1 MQSLWGRKRR
11 AWGEAGFGDLP
22 GPRWLRVEQSIPEQM
37 SSPCVTLRAET
48 RGRGQ
53 EPWQALAR
61 GARAPTWGSEQERA
75 ARSSLKRRL
84 VWSLDNAAV
93 PLGRH
98 GGCGESG
105 VPRDGG
111 RAAPEAWASGT
122 CCLGPQTWSPPQASV
137 TPLTCQRGPGR
148 GGQEGHACE
157 PHRAAQGSGA
167 PVGHAQDLGCVGRC
181 GSSPDVLG
189 RGPS

>member
-1 MQSLWGRKRR
+1 MQSFWGRKRR

-22 GPRWLRVEQSIPEQM
+22 GPRRPRVEQSIPEQT
-37 SSPCVTLRAET
+37 SGPCVTLRAET

-61 GARAPTWGSEQERA
+61 GARAWMLGSEQEGT
-75 ARSSLKRRL
+75 ARFSLKRCL
-84 VWSLDNAAV
+84 VWSLDDAVV
-93 PLGRH
+93 PLGGR

-105 VPRDGG
+105 APRDGG

-122 CCLGPQTWSPPQASV
+122 CWLGPQTRSPPQASV
-137 TPLTCQRGPGR
+137 MPLTCRRGPGQ
-148 GGQEGHACE
+148 GGQEGHACK
-157 PHRAAQGSGA
+157 PHWAAQGSGA
-167 PVGHAQDLGCVGRC
+167 PVGHAQDLGCVGGC